1 MMNNLS
7 KDKNLNELSKQIK
20 DWAKELGFS
29 SIGITDVDLSEDQ
42 RYLDKWLKRGY
53 QGEMTYLNRNNS
65 KREFPEKLVQGTK
78 RIISV
83 TMNYLP
89 EGYNGKDLLAS
100 DKRRSS
106 QGMQE
111 EGIITS

>member
-65 KREFPEKLVQGTK
+65 KREFPFW
-78 RIISV
+78 
-83 TMNYLP
+83 NYF
-89 EGYNGKDLLAS
+89 D
-100 DKRRSS
+100 
-106 QGMQE
+106 
-111 EGIITS
+111 